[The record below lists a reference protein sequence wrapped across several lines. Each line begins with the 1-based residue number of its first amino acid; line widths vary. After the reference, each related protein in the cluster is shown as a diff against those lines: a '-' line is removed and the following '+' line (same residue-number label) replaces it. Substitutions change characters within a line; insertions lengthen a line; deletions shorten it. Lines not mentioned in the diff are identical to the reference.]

1 MPATNATD
9 KRMSTAD
16 GGLRG
21 HRGPP
26 NRLGGVAVL
35 AMLSLAW
42 TLMTLWDFGLPG
54 LYFDE
59 VNHYAFI
66 PGLLSEEAAR
76 LPHYRL
82 ADNWIDL
89 RDGVGQYPILGGTI
103 YNSLLRTY
111 IGLPFFLAAGFSLE
125 SIRLFSAL
133 LGLAAILYSAS
144 LVGRLFGWL
153 PALLFGLVVITDP
166 TSVFSLR
173 AQGGLFWMLI
183 LFATVAAHALLVAW
197 QRRDHPPWWTA
208 IVAGASI
215 ALAVASYFVGVFVAV
230 PLVACGI
237 AIYWR
242 HPWRLAAFLVAGI
255 IAYSPVLYAL
265 WSIHVQTP
273 QHFANFGHA
282 SLDPSRPTVP
292 LAESLKKALDKL
304 QGALGSHRFAG
315 SIVGG
320 LPRDFSLLRI
330 AAVVAAIATWL
341 VVAMR
346 GRIGRKPRGL
356 FLAIIAF
363 VAIVYVVALLKLTS
377 LNLHHLIPFSVML
390 TMAICCLV
398 AIPGIPRAVGGC
410 VVAILLAT
418 NSIAMLDA
426 HSSLQRTGGR
436 AYHNEAYSLP
446 ASLMTEEAYRDH
458 YPVFAAWG
466 FHLQYLFQ
474 TRGERPYA
482 FMATPDADRIR
493 KLLGK
498 HGKLAVFVDRR
509 DRDAFLDGFQ
519 PDSERRFQQRD
530 GQYLYSLMLLS
541 RDSGPSRP

>member
-1 MPATNATD
+1 MAF
-9 KRMSTAD
+9 AD
-16 GGLRG
+16 SILRG
-21 HRGPP
+21 QHGRSP
-26 NRLGGVAVL
+26 RLASVAVM
-35 AMLSLAW
+35 AVLSLAW

-82 ADNWIDL
+82 ADNWLDL
-89 RDGVGQYPILGGTI
+89 KDGVRQYPILGGTI

-125 SIRLFSAL
+125 SIRIFSAL
-133 LGLAAILYSAS
+133 LGLAAILSSAS

-166 TSVFSLR
+166 TNVFSLR

-183 LFATVAAHALLVAW
+183 LFATLAAHALLVAW
-197 QRRDHPPWWTA
+197 QRRELPPWWTA

-242 HPWRLAAFLVAGI
+242 HPLRLAAFLAAGI

-265 WSIHVQTP
+265 WSIHMHTP

-282 SLDPSRPTVP
+282 SLDPSRPAMP
-292 LAESLKKALDKL
+292 FAEGLKKALDKL

-330 AAVVAAIATWL
+330 TALVAAIATWL
-341 VVAMR
+341 VVAAR
-346 GRIGRKPRGL
+346 GRIGGKPRGL
-356 FLAIIAF
+356 FLVVIAF
-363 VAIVYVVALLKLTS
+363 VATIHVLALLKLTS
-377 LNLHHLIPFSVML
+377 LNLHHLIPFSVLL
-390 TMAICCLV
+390 TMAVCCLA
-398 AIPGIPRAVGGC
+398 AIPGIPRVVAAC

-418 NSIAMLDA
+418 NSIAMSDA
-426 HSSLQRTGGR
+426 HTSLQRTGGR
-436 AYHNEAYSLP
+436 AYHNETYSLP

-482 FMATPDADRIR
+482 FMAKPNPDRIR

-509 DRDAFLDGFQ
+509 DRDAFLAGFQ
-519 PDSERRFQQRD
+519 PDSETRFQQRD
-530 GQYLYSLMLLS
+530 GQYLYSIMLLS
-541 RDSGPSRP
+541 ADPGPSPP